1 MLEISSNKKLD
12 ERLQNT
18 REIEHRKQKIKTLA
32 VNNSIIIKP
41 KNNNTESREV
51 RVEVQMK
58 YFLIFS
64 TEVSIWILDSLLISF
79 YYIFI
84 HHITIKWKY

>member
-51 RVEVQMK
+51 IVEVQVK
-58 YFLIFS
+58 YF
-64 TEVSIWILDSLLISF
+64 
-79 YYIFI
+79 
-84 HHITIKWKY
+84 

>member
-79 YYIFI
+79 Y
-84 HHITIKWKY
+84 

>member
-18 REIEHRKQKIKTLA
+18 REIEHRKQKIKTLTG
-32 VNNSIIIKP
+32 NNSLIIKP

-51 RVEVQMK
+51 IVEVQVK
-58 YFLIFS
+58 YFLIL
-64 TEVSIWILDSLLISF
+64 VR
-79 YYIFI
+79 
-84 HHITIKWKY
+84 KYPFGY

>member
-51 RVEVQMK
+51 IVEVQVK
-58 YFLIFS
+58 YFLIL
-64 TEVSIWILDSLLISF
+64 VR
-79 YYIFI
+79 
-84 HHITIKWKY
+84 KYPFGY